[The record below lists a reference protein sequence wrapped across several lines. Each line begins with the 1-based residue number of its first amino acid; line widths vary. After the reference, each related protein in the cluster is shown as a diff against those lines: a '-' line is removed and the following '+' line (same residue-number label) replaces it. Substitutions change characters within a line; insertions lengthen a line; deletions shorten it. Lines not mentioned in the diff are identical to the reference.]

1 MSLLLEEE
9 VEERVVVVDES
20 DQAVGCVE
28 KLLAH
33 RTGLLHRAF
42 SVVIRNQRGE
52 MLLQRRAL
60 SKYHSGGLWSNACCG
75 HPRLGEGT
83 AAAGE
88 RRLHEELGLSCTL
101 SEAGSFVYT
110 ANLGDSLVEHE
121 YDHVLLG
128 DTDANPIPDPL
139 EAMAWRW
146 INGRDLTREMSINPS
161 HFTAWLP
168 MVLAVVREGL
178 TV

>member
-1 MSLLLEEE
+1 MSLLFEE
-9 VEERVVVVDES
+9 VMEERVVIVDEC
-20 DQAVGCVE
+20 DQALGCVE

-42 SVVIRNQRGE
+42 SVVILNQRGE

-83 AAAGE
+83 IEAGE
-88 RRLHEELGLSCTL
+88 RRLQEELGISCTL
-101 SEAGSFVYT
+101 RETGSFVYT
-110 ANLGDSLVEHE
+110 ANLDGSLVEHE

-128 DTDANPIPDPL
+128 STDANPVPDPL

-146 INGRDLTREMSINPS
+146 MDVRHLTREMSINPS
-161 HFTAWLP
+161 HFTAWFP
-168 MVLAVVREGL
+168 MVLAVVRDAL

>member
-1 MSLLLEEE
+1 MSLLFEAE
-9 VEERVVVVDES
+9 VEERVVIVDEF

-42 SVVIRNQRGE
+42 SVVILNPRGE
-52 MLLQRRAL
+52 MLLQQRAL

-83 AAAGE
+83 VAAGE
-88 RRLHEELGLSCTL
+88 RRLQEELGISCTL
-101 SEAGSFVYT
+101 EEAGSFVYT
-110 ANLGDSLVEHE
+110 ANLDDSLVEHE

-128 DTDANPIPDPL
+128 TADTNPIPDPL

-146 INGRDLTREMSINPS
+146 FNVRDLTREMSINPS
-161 HFTAWLP
+161 HFTTWFP
-168 MVLAVVREGL
+168 MVVAVVREGL

>member
-1 MSLLLEEE
+1 MSPLLEAETEE
-9 VEERVVVVDES
+9 CVVIVDES

-42 SVVIRNQRGE
+42 SVVILNQRGE
-52 MLLQRRAL
+52 MLLQQRAR

-83 AAAGE
+83 VAAGE
-88 RRLHEELGLSCTL
+88 RRLQEELGLTCML
-101 SEAGSFVYT
+101 EEAGSFVYT

-121 YDHVLLG
+121 YDHVLVG
-128 DTDANPIPDPL
+128 TTDTNPIPDPL
-139 EAMAWRW
+139 EAMAWCW
-146 INGRDLTREMSINPS
+146 MNVRDLTRDMSINPS

>member
-1 MSLLLEEE
+1 MSLLLEAETEE
-9 VEERVVVVDES
+9 SVVIVDEF
-20 DQAVGCVE
+20 DQALGCVE

-33 RTGLLHRAF
+33 RKGLLHRAF
-42 SVVIRNQRGE
+42 SVVVVNQRGE

-83 AAAGE
+83 AAAAE
-88 RRLHEELGLSCTL
+88 RRLEEELGISCTL
-101 SEAGSFVYT
+101 REAGSFVYT
-110 ANLGDSLVEHE
+110 ANLDGSLVEHE

-128 DTDANPIPDPL
+128 NTDSIPIPDPL

-146 INGRDLTREMSINPS
+146 VNMRNLTRDMSTNPS
-161 HFTAWLP
+161 HFTTWFP
-168 MVLAVVREGL
+168 MVLAVVREEL